1 MAQIGNI
8 VINDG
13 QATPVAHTFNP
24 VNIDAA
30 GVARWADRVNG
41 IAVGF
46 PLLSLSL
53 RSPTQGSRSYKMT
66 LKIAVPTLEVTAPQS
81 GSGFVPAP
89 TKAYDVLA
97 TVDIVMPE
105 RSTKLERQNV
115 LAFLKNGLANA
126 IVTNAVENFETVY

>member
-1 MAQIGNI
+1 MAQIGNV

-24 VNIDAA
+24 VSIDAA

-53 RSPTQGSRSYKMT
+53 RNPTSGSRNYKMT

-89 TKAYDVLA
+89 TKAYDTLA

-105 RSTKLERQNV
+105 RSTKLERQNA
-115 LAFLKNGLANA
+115 LAFLKNALANA
-126 IVTNAVENFETVY
+126 IVTNAVENFESVY

>member
-46 PLLSLSL
+46 PLMSLSL
-53 RSPTQGSRSYKMT
+53 RNPTQGSRSYKMT
-66 LKIAVPTLEVTAPQS
+66 LKISVPTLEVTAPQS

-126 IVTNAVENFETVY
+126 VVTNAVENFETVY